1 ASHSQITAA
10 RPVDY
15 DVDVNLTDGRRLL
28 FVLRRGDDHVTVPDV
43 ASGVGARVMISPV
56 RKDDTQGKTR
66 AVTLTVGAAAASS

>member
-1 ASHSQITAA
+1 
-10 RPVDY
+10 
-15 DVDVNLTDGRRLL
+15 
-28 FVLRRGDDHVTVPDV
+28 RGDDHVTVPGV